1 VAEDGV
7 ASLLIVD
14 AASPERDRWVETLL
28 AAGHKL
34 VFATNAAEALQL
46 WRRDR
51 HDLCVAD
58 EAAGGL
64 ELTQA
69 LKAELTQQLVP
80 VILLVARPESRA
92 SALAVA
98 DDSMARPLDPA
109 EVVARVGAWLRA
121 RKLVDELR
129 VARAESEARTLAD
142 AATGLKNRVF
152 LGERLNEEWKRAA
165 RYNEPLSL
173 LLLSIEGLEAAAA
186 AAGRSP
192 SFVDRVLARVAA
204 ASLRSLRQ
212 IDVVTRFGAAELA
225 ALLPNTHFAGSIICA
240 ERLFREVAR
249 TAVDDWQP
257 VVTMGVA
264 FYPGKDVQEPADLLK
279 LATRALDRAREEGAG
294 SICLV
299 QHQGY
304 LFQPKKG

>member
-7 ASLLIVD
+7 ACLLIVD
-14 AASPERDRWVETLL
+14 AASPERDRWVEPLA

-34 VFATNAAEALQL
+34 AFAANAAEALAL

-51 HDLCVAD
+51 HDLCIAD
-58 EAAGGL
+58 ETAGGA
-64 ELTQA
+64 ELAQA

-80 VILLVARPESRA
+80 VILVVARAESRAAALVAAEDVVARPVDA
-92 SALAVA
+92 
-98 DDSMARPLDPA
+98 A
-109 EVVARVGAWLRA
+109 EVTARVATWLRA

-129 VARAESEARTLAD
+129 LARAESEARSLAD

-173 LLLSIEGLEAAAA
+173 LLLSIEGLEAAATA
-186 AAGRSP
+186 RPP
-192 SFVDRVLARVAA
+192 SFTDRVLSTVAA

-212 IDVVTRFGAAELA
+212 IDVVTRFGPSELA

-240 ERLFREVAR
+240 DRLCREVAR
-249 TAVDDWQP
+249 AAVDDWQP

-279 LATRALDRAREEGAG
+279 LATRALERAREEGAG